1 MSSSTTL
8 ASSQFTFRVTQNNPS
23 GMTLSGTNT
32 YVLGAPDAQ
41 TVVIVDP
48 GFHDGAAEHAD
59 AVAEVVGDRSVELI
73 LVTHHHFDHTGA
85 VETFHER
92 FGAPVRAVDEQW
104 CRQANV
110 LVDNEVISAAGTQ
123 IRVVATPG
131 HTSDSVSFY
140 LPEDNTAP
148 HPGGTV
154 LTGDTI
160 LGEGTT
166 MLDYPDGT
174 LDDYLQSMNTL
185 GDLEGAGRQVAVLP
199 AHGPTL
205 DSVARTAQ
213 DYYDHRMVRVDQLR
227 ELIADY
233 PPIPTPVDWE
243 SVTVHDLS
251 MQLYPKLPD
260 VVRVPA
266 KKTLAATLEYL
277 MHNTKE

>member
-8 ASSQFTFRVTQNNPS
+8 ASSQFTTRVTQNNPS
-23 GMTLSGTNT
+23 GMTLAGTNT
-32 YVLGAPDAQ
+32 YVLAAPDAQ

-48 GFHDGAAEHAD
+48 GLYEGADEHAD
-59 AVAEVVGDRSVELI
+59 AVAQVVGDRSVEAI
-73 LVTHHHFDHTGA
+73 LVTHHHADHTGA
-85 VETFHER
+85 VDVFHEL
-92 FGAPVRAVDEQW
+92 FGAPVRAVDPTW
-104 CRQANV
+104 CRDAST
-110 LVDNEVISAAGTQ
+110 LVANEVVFAAGMQ
-123 IRVVATPG
+123 IRVIATPG
-131 HTSDSVSFY
+131 HTSDSVSLY
-140 LPEDNTAP
+140 LPEDNGAP

-174 LDDYLQSMNTL
+174 LKDYFDSMQTL
-185 GDLEGAGRQVAVLP
+185 ADLEGEGHQIAVLP

-213 DYYDHRMVRVDQLR
+213 QYRNHRLTRVDQLR
-227 ELIADY
+227 QMVADH

-243 SVTVHDLS
+243 SVTVRDLS
-251 MQLYPKLPD
+251 MQLYPKLPN

-266 KKTLAATLEYL
+266 NKTLAATLDYL
-277 MHNTKE
+277 LSYPKE

>member
-92 FGAPVRAVDEQW
+92 FGAPVRAVDEQC
-104 CRQANV
+104 CRQSNV
-110 LVDNEVISAAGTQ
+110 VLDNEVISSAGAQ
-123 IRVVATPG
+123 IRLVATPG
-131 HTSDSVSFY
+131 HPSDSVSFF
-140 LPEDNTAP
+140 LPVDNPAP

-174 LDDYLQSMNTL
+174 LDDYLASLDTL
-185 GDLEGAGRQVAVLP
+185 AALEGAGRQVAVLP
-199 AHGPTL
+199 ASGPTL
-205 DSVARTAQ
+205 ASVARTAA
-213 DYYDHRMVRVDQLR
+213 
-227 ELIADY
+227 E
-233 PPIPTPVDWE
+233 
-243 SVTVHDLS
+243 
-251 MQLYPKLPD
+251 
-260 VVRVPA
+260 
-266 KKTLAATLEYL
+266 
-277 MHNTKE
+277 